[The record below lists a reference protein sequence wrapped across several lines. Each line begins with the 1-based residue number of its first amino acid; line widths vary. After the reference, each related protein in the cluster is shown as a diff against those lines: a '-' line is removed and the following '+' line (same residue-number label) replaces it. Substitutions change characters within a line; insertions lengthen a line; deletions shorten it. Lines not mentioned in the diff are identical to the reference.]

1 MKNLKKLS
9 REQLKFVSGGGSCAG
24 TCSDGSFVYVSSC
37 TSCIS
42 YSDGAACYNSH
53 EQSIY
58 VESC

>member
-9 REQLKFVSGGGSCAG
+9 REQLRIVSGGTSCAG
-24 TCSDGSFVYVSSC
+24 TCSDGSFVSISSC

-42 YSDGAACYNSH
+42 YSGGAACHNAH

-58 VESC
+58 VENC